1 MRYIEGLTSDS
12 RSMCDWSRE
21 LSTTRDMVSSDPDTL
36 AVAIPGWLDDLIAQD
51 KTASSADAIDTLFAL
66 RDFMLQEALNVVK
79 FA

>member
-1 MRYIEGLTSDS
+1 
-12 RSMCDWSRE
+12 MCDWSRE
-21 LSTTRDMVSSDPDTL
+21 LSTTRDTVSSDPDTL
-36 AVAIPGWLDDLIAQD
+36 AVAIPSWLDDLIAQD